1 MDRVMYVAGRGAA
14 IGSTDDLISSEALSK
29 LYGAKIHVVRAE
41 GKIFIVVANGN
52 VTKAAHHD

>member
-1 MDRVMYVAGRGAA
+1 MLRAA
-14 IGSTDDLISSEALSK
+14 ARPSGSTDDLISSEALSK